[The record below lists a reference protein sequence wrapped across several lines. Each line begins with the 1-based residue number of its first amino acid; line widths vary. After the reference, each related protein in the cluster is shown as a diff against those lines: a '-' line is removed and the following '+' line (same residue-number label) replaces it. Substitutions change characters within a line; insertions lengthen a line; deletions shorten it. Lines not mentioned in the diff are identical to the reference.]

1 MTSGNPLSE
10 TLPWLSCCW
19 CINYPFWHPGR
30 KSSYVYTTIY
40 GYRSKLGTPIN
51 ASKKTLPVI
60 HVDTISRLKSV
71 VPPGLFAPYPMTCPR
86 YDLGGGHMNT
96 RAPVLFLRNC
106 WPAHHFHQNRG
117 PCLFFSAY
125 QSKSDE
131 YQQSLLVFCC
141 QNSFMVNLPTKT
153 MNDIHPIGQVASCTL
168 SR

>member
-117 PCLFFSAY
+117 PCLFFF
-125 QSKSDE
+125 
-131 YQQSLLVFCC
+131 SLPEQIRWISTIPFGFLLPKQFHGQPPH
-141 QNSFMVNLPTKT
+141 QNNER
-153 MNDIHPIGQVASCTL
+153 HPSHWPSC
-168 SR
+168 

>member
-117 PCLFFSAY
+117 PCLFFF
-125 QSKSDE
+125 
-131 YQQSLLVFCC
+131 SLPEQIRWISTIPFGFLLPKQFQPPH
-141 QNSFMVNLPTKT
+141 QNNER
-153 MNDIHPIGQVASCTL
+153 HPSHWLSC
-168 SR
+168 